1 MMIMMSLG
9 QRNEVSY
16 WNCTM
21 YVSGVVDEKG

>member
-1 MMIMMSLG
+1 MMSLG

-16 WNCTM
+16 SNCTM